1 MRQKTEIR
9 GGEGQVI
16 ERGEK
21 RERKLCGCQET
32 QVEEHKKKRP
42 KKEEGGERIE

>member
-1 MRQKTEIR
+1 MGQKTEIR

-32 QVEEHKKKRP
+32 QVKEHKKNDP
-42 KKEEGGERIE
+42 KKRKEEKE